1 MTFGRGAIRW
11 VAPLR
16 IWAST
21 PPLGPV
27 LDLGYAPVMNMQ
39 DPVWT
44 VTLPCARADAERID
58 ADAEILFADRDSPP
72 ILSFTEDPEGEDESE
87 WLLQVYCERKPDR
100 KLLALIRQLAPGAE
114 ATVEQVAPQDWIA
127 LSQEGLPPITAGRFH
142 IRNGA
147 EDAPDPARINYLIP
161 ASRAFGTGQHETT
174 HGCLAMLDAMKSAGH
189 RFDNIADIG
198 TGTGLLAFA
207 AHALWPRAYIVA
219 SDIDP
224 AAVEVTAGNIAL
236 NGMVEGSGAGQVAL
250 IEAAGMDQPALLE
263 RAPYDLIIANI
274 LAGPLI
280 SLAPA
285 FAAHLAEGGSLVL
298 AGLLD
303 AQAEA
308 VVAACRRAGLRLAAR
323 SDRGAWP
330 TLHLRK
336 RHRHG
341 WRRPERWGAG
351 GDSVAPGYGSW

>member
-1 MTFGRGAIRW
+1 M
-11 VAPLR
+11 
-16 IWAST
+16 ST
-21 PPLGPV
+21 
-27 LDLGYAPVMNMQ
+27 Q
-39 DPVWT
+39 DTVWT

-58 ADAEILFADRDSPP
+58 MEADLLFADRASPP
-72 ILSFTEDPEGEDESE
+72 ILSFLEDPAGADESR
-87 WLLQVYCERKPDR
+87 WLLQVYCEGKPDR
-100 KLLALIRQLAPGAE
+100 KLLSLIRGLVPGAPAPLVE
-114 ATVEQVAPQDWIA
+114 RVEQQDWVA

-142 IRNGA
+142 VRNSA
-147 EDAPDPARINYLIP
+147 DDPADAGRVNFLIP

-174 HGCLAMLDAMKSAGH
+174 HGCLEMLDRLRAAGQ
-189 RFDNIADIG
+189 RFGNIADIG

-207 AHALWPRAYIVA
+207 AMALWPRAHVIA

-224 AAVEVTAGNIAL
+224 AAVEVTAENAAA
-236 NGMVEGSGAGQVAL
+236 NGLTEGRGAGEIVL
-250 IEAAGMDQPALLE
+250 VEAAGMDHPALLE
-263 RAPYDLIIANI
+263 RAPYDLIVANI

-303 AQAEA
+303 GQADA
-308 VVAACRRAGLRLAAR
+308 VIAACRRAGLRLAAR
-323 SDRGAWP
+323 GDRGQWP

-336 RHRHG
+336 RRRHG
-341 WRRPERWGAG
+341 WRRAERWGDS